1 MTSTEFYE
9 MPKSAA
15 ARIGRKRTAYAVLGF
30 VMMGPKS
37 GYDIKQAISRS
48 TSFFW
53 NESAGQIY
61 PILRALEDEGLIERD
76 TTSPTSTGKR
86 QRQMYQI
93 TDRGQAAL
101 QDWIAGPS
109 SDVIVR
115 NELLLKMFFGA
126 NVAPQVI
133 IKMLEDHRHGLQDR
147 IAFFKEI
154 IRQRQAEEAAGKI
167 GERRLYDINAGL
179 RVSHGQCSGG
189 LVRCNDCVTQRSL
202 NYVASDVLLL
212 WASCQGTLGTLQ
224 KKNPGTSQRRDLL
237 SDLRIART
245 DLKKC

>member
-76 TTSPTSTGKR
+76 MTSPTSTGKR

-101 QDWIAGPS
+101 QNWIAGPN

-126 NVAPQVI
+126 SVAPQVI
-133 IKMLEDHRHGLQDR
+133 IKMLEDHRHSLQDR
-147 IAFFKEI
+147 IAFFEEI
-154 IRQRQAEEAAGKI
+154 IRQRQAEEAAG
-167 GERRLYDINAGL
+167 ELANAAFMISTLDYGY
-179 RVSHGQCSGG
+179 RMASAAVDWC
-189 LVRCNDCVTQRSL
+189 DATIASL
-202 NYVASDVLLL
+202 
-212 WASCQGTLGTLQ
+212 
-224 KKNPGTSQRRDLL
+224 KDL
-237 SDLRIART
+237 
-245 DLKKC
+245 

>member
-1 MTSTEFYE
+1 

-61 PILRALEDEGLIERD
+61 PILRALEDEGLLERD

-101 QDWIAGPS
+101 QNWIAGPN

-126 NVAPQVI
+126 SVAPQVI

-147 IAFFKEI
+147 IAFFEEI
-154 IRQRQAEEAAGKI
+154 IRQRQAEEAAG
-167 GERRLYDINAGL
+167 ELANAAFMISTLDYGY
-179 RVSHGQCSGG
+179 RMASAAVDWC
-189 LVRCNDCVTQRSL
+189 DATIASL
-202 NYVASDVLLL
+202 
-212 WASCQGTLGTLQ
+212 
-224 KKNPGTSQRRDLL
+224 KDL
-237 SDLRIART
+237 
-245 DLKKC
+245 